1 LRDGYRYAHPRSTSP
16 GQHRGWPGEL
26 DLFSPP
32 KSERSLPTSEWSL
45 VMSVT
50 DAIRHR
56 LTAALAP
63 VRLDLVDESARH
75 AGHAGARPQ
84 GESHFRLTIVAAA
97 FAGRSRI
104 ERQRLVFAALGDLM
118 ESDIHALA
126 ITALAPAEAEGRR

>member
-1 LRDGYRYAHPRSTSP
+1 MTVAA
-16 GQHRGWPGEL
+16 
-26 DLFSPP
+26 
-32 KSERSLPTSEWSL
+32 
-45 VMSVT
+45 
-50 DAIRHR
+50 AIRQR

-63 VRLDLVDESARH
+63 ARLDLVDESARH

-118 ESDIHALA
+118 QSDIHALA
-126 ITALAPAEAEGRR
+126 ITALTPAEAEARR